1 MPSGEAQFQ
10 IRKDR
15 IRKRFLKYT
24 RKAFQ
29 MLPQQDKPR
38 ILDIGCGS
46 GVPTM
51 ELSRLSNGEITGLDI
66 NQPLL
71 DRLTRKIKKA
81 GMSDRV
87 KTLKC
92 SILDMEFPEE
102 SFDIIWAEGSI
113 HVIGFERGLQEW
125 KQFLKPNGFMVV
137 HDEKGN
143 IQEKMEQI
151 SICGYELLD
160 YFMLN
165 VDLWWTEYFVPLKRL
180 VDDARIKYADDP
192 KALAEADN
200 GQWELDMFKKNPEL
214 NSSAFFVMKR
224 LS

>member
-1 MPSGEAQFQ
+1 MPSGEAQLQ

-15 IRKRFLKYT
+15 IRKHFLKYT
-24 RKAFQ
+24 RKAFR
-29 MLPQQDKPR
+29 MLPQTDKPR

-51 ELSRLSNGEITGLDI
+51 ELSRLSNGQIIGLDI
-66 NQPLL
+66 SQPLL

-81 GMSDRV
+81 GISHRV

-92 SILDMEFPEE
+92 SILDMEFPDE

-113 HVIGFERGLQEW
+113 YVIGFERGLREW
-125 KQFLKPNGFMVV
+125 KRFLKPDGFLGV
-137 HDEKGN
+137 HDERGN

-151 SICGYELLD
+151 SSCGYELLD

-165 VDLWWTEYFVPLKRL
+165 KDVWWTEYFAPLQKL
-180 VDDARIKYADDP
+180 IDDARIKYAGDL
-192 KALAEADN
+192 KALAEVDN
-200 GQWELDMFKKNPEL
+200 GQWEIDMFKKNPEL

-224 LS
+224 LY